1 MLLGKCSVLF
11 KFISGM
17 FLFYTV
23 DCPGSLDGIIACGL
37 ENESKQSSFIV
48 SLAYIK
54 SACADGGAD
63 CDIQITAVLTGKLP
77 ASDTDLRGR
86 IYQGGMLVGL
96 GYWNDWVNGFILITI
111 SSTVCRCC

>member
-1 MLLGKCSVLF
+1 MLLGKRSVLF
-11 KFISGM
+11 QFFSGM

-77 ASDTDLRGR
+77 ASDTDLRGENLPGR
-86 IYQGGMLVGL
+86 NACGTGL
-96 GYWNDWVNGFILITI
+96 LE
-111 SSTVCRCC
+111 